1 MPEYALRVVAT
12 PLPGLSV
19 DSAVVL
25 GAPDSVVESESAK
38 LVFVVVV
45 GVVNRVVVDVVV
57 IGVVVGVVV
66 SGVVVVEVED
76 VVVVGVI
83 VVVDAV
89 VVVDIVVVFAVG
101 GVVVDNV
108 VVSGRVVWM
117 FAVVEIPLVMNNSIK
132 PIDSWKP
139 TNILFSSGNT
149 NNDLG

>member
-45 GVVNRVVVDVVV
+45 GVVIRVVVDVVV
-57 IGVVVGVVV
+57 IGVVVDEVV
-66 SGVVVVEVED
+66 SGVVVVEVGD
-76 VVVVGVI
+76 VVVVGVV

-89 VVVDIVVVFAVG
+89 VVVDIVVVVVVR

-108 VVSGRVVWM
+108 SVSGVVVGV
-117 FAVVEIPLVMNNSIK
+117 FAVVEIPFLINNSIK
-132 PIDSWKP
+132 PMDSWKP
-139 TNILFSSGNT
+139 TNILFNSGNT